1 MTHFIYNG
9 SLLLGQVRYQTFG
22 GLCFHWASSI
32 RQSMMYFTYIFKSK
46 APLWTC
52 VAISNSLTQRLA
64 LTNVLSHCFEIYFDF
79 FISSLVCQLLCSYCH
94 LVLDDFWERFG
105 CFLDFEDRRDV
116 LVWRRKHIFLC
127 EDDRRE
133 IDPFRGKI
141 RRFVLYYWNSA

>member
-1 MTHFIYNG
+1 MKE
-9 SLLLGQVRYQTFG
+9 LL
-22 GLCFHWASSI
+22 C
-32 RQSMMYFTYIFKSK
+32 YIFIFNCQYFC
-46 APLWTC
+46 LFYVC
-52 VAISNSLTQRLA
+52 
-64 LTNVLSHCFEIYFDF
+64 LSVTF
-79 FISSLVCQLLCSYCH
+79 FNCPLLCSYCH

-141 RRFVLYYWNSA
+141 RCFVLYYWNPAQCNQFTKPNVINVHCTICPISKYPFDIVTYYINCATASWTYI